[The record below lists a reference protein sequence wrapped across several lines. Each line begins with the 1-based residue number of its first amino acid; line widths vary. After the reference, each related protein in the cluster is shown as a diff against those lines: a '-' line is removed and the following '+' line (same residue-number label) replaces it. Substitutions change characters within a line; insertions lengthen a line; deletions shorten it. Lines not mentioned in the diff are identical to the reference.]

1 MSSLTNSI
9 NIEKFVEFTQVINKD
24 YRILFFEVKSAYPTP
39 LQWSF
44 LINEFNENIRVL
56 KQLDCKFAFVF
67 DVKLVGLIST
77 EYILEF
83 INLLKSVGVFL
94 ESKLISTS
102 VIYEGVLI
110 NKMFEIIK
118 LFYKTKK
125 PIEFVSDMKKAV
137 EFIDSN
143 N

>member
-1 MSSLTNSI
+1 MSI
-9 NIEKFVEFTQVINKD
+9 NVEKFVEFTQVINKD
-24 YRILFFEVKSAYPTP
+24 YRILFFEVKSPHPTP

-44 LINEFNENIRVL
+44 LINEFNENIKVL
-56 KQLDCKFAFVF
+56 KQLDCKFAFVL

-83 INLLKSVGVFL
+83 INLLKSVGLFL
-94 ESKLISTS
+94 EAKLISTS

-118 LFYKTKK
+118 LFYRTKK

-143 N
+143 L

>member
-1 MSSLTNSI
+1 MSI
-9 NIEKFVEFTQVINKD
+9 NTSTINVEKFVEFTQVINKD
-24 YRILFFEVKSAYPTP
+24 YRILFFEVKSPYPTP

-56 KQLDCKFAFVF
+56 KQLDCKFAFVL

-77 EYILEF
+77 EYILDF
-83 INLLKSVGVFL
+83 INLLKSVGLFL
-94 ESKLISTS
+94 EAKLISTS